1 MILLRLISLP
11 YFRKHVLRTML
22 TIAGIVLGVAVF
34 VGMHTANQSVLF
46 AFSQTVDRIAGK
58 TELQVTAGEIGFDE
72 DILERVQAAP
82 TVRVAVPVIE
92 AVVDTRIKSEGSL
105 LILGV
110 DMTGDRTLR
119 DYDLESGDES
129 VVDDP
134 LVFLAQPDSIIL
146 AREFAEKARLGVQ
159 SRVALGTV
167 EGEKQ
172 FTVRGIMKSSGLTSA
187 FGGNLAIMD
196 IYAAQKMFGRGRKF
210 DRIDLAVK
218 EGHTIVEC
226 EQELRGLL
234 GAGFQVEPPS
244 GRGQQFEAML
254 SAYSMM
260 VSISSLFALFIGMF
274 IIYNS
279 FAIAVTQR
287 RSEIGILR
295 ALGATRGQIRWL
307 FLGESAVTG
316 FVGSLGGLAF
326 GVLIARAIAASI
338 GSLVND
344 VYGVAQHAG
353 EVAASPPLLL
363 AGLGI
368 GVTTSIVAALVPA
381 RNAARVDPVQALQ
394 KGKYQVLSA
403 GEHRLRGALAA
414 VLGVVSIVCL
424 SLGGSR
430 VVFYAGYFLAII
442 VALLLSPLLS
452 LALARAIRP
461 VLKWL
466 RPVEGALA
474 ADSLIQAP
482 RRTSASVAA
491 LMLSLALVVAFAGM
505 ARASYDSILDWM
517 NTALNPDLFVLPSQN
532 IVVRTYRFPQTMGA
546 ELAGLAG
553 VSRVQMVRD
562 ARIVFRRTP
571 VMVVAIEVENVAQTA
586 RRRPVAAV
594 GGSEDEMYRLTA
606 QGKGL
611 MVSDN
616 LALMQ
621 HLTLGEMLEVPAP
634 HGVIRLPIVG
644 IVLDYSDQQGT
655 VLMDRTVFKQYW
667 HDDSVNIFRLYLKP
681 GARVP
686 DVKRR
691 ILEHFAGRRQL
702 FVLTNDELKRYIM
715 KITDQW
721 FRLTSVQIAVAVLVA
736 ILGIVNT
743 LTVSITDR
751 RRELGVLRAVG
762 GLRGQVR
769 RTIWMEALSIA
780 ALGLVL
786 GFALG
791 AINLYYILQV
801 VHNDIAGM
809 RLDYE
814 FPVTVALALVPTIL
828 GAALVAAIWPA
839 ESAVHGSLVEALEYE

>member
-1 MILLRLISLP
+1 MILLRLISWP

-58 TELQVTAGEIGFDE
+58 TELQVTAGEAGFDE
-72 DILERVQAAP
+72 EILAIVQSASS
-82 TVRVAVPVIE
+82 VRVAVPVIE
-92 AVVDTRIKSEGSL
+92 AVVDTRIKGEGSL

-110 DMTGDRTLR
+110 DMMGDRGLR
-119 DYDLESGDES
+119 DYDLDSGDES
-129 VVDDP
+129 VIDDP

-146 AREFAEKARLGVQ
+146 TKEFADANHLGVQ

-167 EGEKQ
+167 DGEKE
-172 FTVRGIMKSSGLTSA
+172 FTVRGIMKSSGLASA
-187 FGGNLAIMD
+187 YGGNLAIMD
-196 IYAAQKMFGRGRKF
+196 IYAAQRMFGRGRRF
-210 DRIDLAVK
+210 DRIDLAVQP
-218 EGHTIVEC
+218 GHTVAEC
-226 EQELRGLL
+226 EQELRTLL
-234 GAGFQVEPPS
+234 GPGLQVDPPS
-244 GRGQQFEAML
+244 GRGQQFEAIL

-260 VSISSLFALFIGMF
+260 VDISSLFALFIGMF

-287 RSEIGILR
+287 RAEIGILR

-316 FVGSLGGLAF
+316 LIGSLGGLAF
-326 GVLIARAIAASI
+326 GVLIARAIAATV
-338 GSLVND
+338 GSLIND
-344 VYGVAQHAG
+344 VYGVGHLAD
-353 EVAASPPLLL
+353 EVAADPKLLGI
-363 AGLGI
+363 ALGI
-368 GVTTSIVAALVPA
+368 GIATSVVAALIPA

-394 KGKYQVLSA
+394 KGKYQVLSV
-403 GEHRLRGALAA
+403 GENRLRVVLAA
-414 VLGVVSIVCL
+414 VLGAVSIACL
-424 SLGGSR
+424 FYGGSR
-430 VVFYAGYFLAII
+430 AVFYVGYMLAI
-442 VALLLSPLLS
+442 VAALLLSPLLS

-505 ARASYDSILDWM
+505 ARASYDSILGWM
-517 NTALNPDLFVLPSQN
+517 NTALNPDLFVVPSQN
-532 IVVRTYRFPQTMGA
+532 IAVRTFRFPSSMGP
-546 ELAGLAG
+546 ELAAVAG
-553 VSRVQMVRD
+553 VSRVQMVSD
-562 ARIVFRRTP
+562 MRIIFRRTP
-571 VMVVAIEVENVAQTA
+571 IMAVALEVESVAQTA
-586 RRRPVAAV
+586 RRTPVA
-594 GGSEDEMYRLTA
+594 GNEDDMYRLTA
-606 QGKGL
+606 EGRGL

-616 LALMQ
+616 LAQLQ
-621 HLTLGEMLEVPAP
+621 RLTLGEMLEIPAP
-634 HGVIRLPIVG
+634 YGVIRLPIVG
-644 IVLDYSDQQGT
+644 IVVDYSDQQGT
-655 VLMDRTVFKQYW
+655 VLMDRTVFAKYW
-667 HDDSVNIFRLYLKP
+667 HDDTVNVFRVYLQP
-681 GARVP
+681 GSRVP
-686 DVKRR
+686 DVKQR
-691 ILEHFAGRRQL
+691 ILERFAGRRI
-702 FVLTNDELKRYIM
+702 FVLTNGELRAYIL

-721 FRLTSVQIAVAVLVA
+721 FGLTSVQIAVAVLVA

-751 RRELGVLRAVG
+751 RRELGVLQAVG
-762 GLRGQVR
+762 GLHGQIR
-769 RTIWMEALSIA
+769 QTIWMEALSIGA
-780 ALGLVL
+780 IGLML

-791 AINLYYILQV
+791 AVNLYYILQI
-801 VHNDIAGM
+801 VHRDIAGM

-814 FPVTVALALVPTIL
+814 YPVSVALALVPTIL